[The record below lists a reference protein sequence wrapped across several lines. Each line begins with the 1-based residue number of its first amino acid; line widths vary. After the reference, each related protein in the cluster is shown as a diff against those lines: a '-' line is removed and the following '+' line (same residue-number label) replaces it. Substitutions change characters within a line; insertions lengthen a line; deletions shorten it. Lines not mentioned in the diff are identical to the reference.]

1 MFKCI
6 LFDDFGHM
14 HTPVITITVNK
25 VINISIS
32 SESTPVFPC
41 FIILCGKNTWGEIY
55 PVDRFLSAQHC
66 VVHYTLYI
74 EFYMR

>member
-6 LFDDFGHM
+6 HFDEFGHM
-14 HTPVITITVNK
+14 HTPVVAITINK

-41 FIILCGKNTWGEIY
+41 FIILWKEHLVRDY
-55 PVDRFLSAQHC
+55 PVDKF
-66 VVHYTLYI
+66 
-74 EFYMR
+74 